1 MTILAI
7 TELAALLALAA
18 LHVRQ
23 GARLAHVVCQLA
35 AAERR
40 ANAAIAEADR
50 WRRAS
55 QLVSWQLAGLRRPPA
70 SPGLNETEAEARV
83 NITEHW
89 RER

>member
-1 MTILAI
+1 VTILAI

-23 GARLAHVVCQLA
+23 GGRLARVVCQLA

-40 ANAAIAEADR
+40 ANAAITEADR
-50 WRRAS
+50 WRRAN
-55 QLVSWQLAGLRRPPA
+55 QLLSWQLAGFRRPPA
-70 SPGLNETEAEARV
+70 PGLSESEAEAWV
-83 NITEHW
+83 DIAEHW